1 MRQRTHNAPS
11 NPALGLKFS
20 PSSRHQPS
28 RFCTRPDPPSPV
40 PPSTRK
46 TRGSCK
52 SLGARARFRRACALD
67 SLDSTPRP
75 WWTVTKPVL
84 PASFSGA
91 RFRAAPAQR
100 NEETGSPVR
109 SRRLRAEGSGPPGL
123 RERSREDG
131 GCGRKCSEA
140 VSSRFFLS

>member
-1 MRQRTHNAPS
+1 MLHLAHLWVSSSQHLHSISPLISAPGQVLPLWPRPPHGRHPAPARASGRAPASVAPAQRAPS
-11 NPALGLKFS
+11 A
-20 PSSRHQPS
+20 
-28 RFCTRPDPPSPV
+28 
-40 PPSTRK
+40 
-46 TRGSCK
+46 
-52 SLGARARFRRACALD
+52 
-67 SLDSTPRP
+67 P
-75 WWTVTKPVL
+75 WPGWTVTKPVL
-84 PASFSGA
+84 RASLSGA
-91 RFRAAPAQR
+91 RLLAAPAQR